1 MNNLQRWILIVSAL
15 IFSIGMLF
23 NGLTG
28 RYQWYAGQD
37 FGRDGTYY
45 PPRLVDTWT
54 GEVKP
59 W

>member
-1 MNNLQRWILIVSAL
+1 MSNKQKWLLIICVL
-15 IFSIGMLF
+15 IFSIGVLF
-23 NGLTG
+23 CGLKG

-37 FGRDGTYY
+37 FGRLGAYY

-54 GEVKP
+54 GIVTP